1 MKSTLGEEASG
12 YHGQIRAWMRKQQR
26 WSVLRGGWS
35 WWTPLKNGFGSML
48 LAISAESVEIYPT
61 AIPRLVAHVFGLHH
75 RLVASDVTLAD
86 ARIGLLGTPLL
97 AKDVLLLSWQRN
109 GRRIRL
115 AVRPYDGDLER
126 LAAALLAAGVSPTTR
141 SA

>member
-1 MKSTLGEEASG
+1 MKSTLGEEAPG

-26 WSVLRGGWS
+26 WSVLPSGWS

-61 AIPRLVAHVFGLHH
+61 RIPRMVARVFGLHH
-75 RLVASDVTLAD
+75 CLAAPDVTLAD
-86 ARIGLLGTPLL
+86 ARIGLLGTSFLTN
-97 AKDVLLLSWQRN
+97 DVLVLNWQRN
-109 GRRIRL
+109 GRGIRI
-115 AVRPYDGDLER
+115 AMRPYDGDLER
-126 LAAALLAAGVSPTTR
+126 LGVALLAAGVSRTTR